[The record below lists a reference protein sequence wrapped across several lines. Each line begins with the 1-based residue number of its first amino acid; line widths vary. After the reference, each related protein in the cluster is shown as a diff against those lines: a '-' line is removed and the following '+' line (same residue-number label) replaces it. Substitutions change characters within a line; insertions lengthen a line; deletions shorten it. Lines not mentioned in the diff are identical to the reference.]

1 MACFF
6 FCLFTYWDKVQEN
19 TDYTDARFLTGGESQ
34 HKVQSGRKK
43 PTQEGCYR
51 DYTDTT
57 DSGLWSPDWPVFF
70 LTWVPALLDLHL
82 LGIADRL
89 QLD

>member
-19 TDYTDARFLTGGESQ
+19 TDYIDARLEGESQ

-43 PTQEGCYR
+43 TTREGCYR

-57 DSGLWSPDWPVFF
+57 ESGLWSPGRLACFF

-82 LGIADRL
+82 LGIAD
-89 QLD
+89 